1 VSPGHPS
8 NTAETTRAV
17 SPVIGVVL
25 LVAVTVVLAGTVVAF
40 FLGADSGLRQP
51 APQVAQANADLDT
64 QDGFGGGIITVTHQG
79 GDPVTVADVRIV
91 VDTSDVAD
99 CSVDQAVI
107 ENLPATARFGGTLGH
122 DDENLAN
129 NADDGTDDN
138 SPISQG
144 GPSSKW
150 SAGALHTDT
159 GETFAAGDSFQFRL
173 TGGDGPEDCPLESG
187 ETVRITVAHEPSKQ
201 SIITVSVTAR

>member
-1 VSPGHPS
+1 MSPGHPS

-64 QDGFGGGIITVTHQG
+64 QGSGVSGGIITVTHQG
-79 GDPVTVADVRIV
+79 GDPVTVADIRIV

-107 ENLPATARFGGTLGH
+107 ENLPSTAALGHSDTGMKISKTTITARLVRVQGVHSGRPARSTQTPAKRSVWATA
-122 DDENLAN
+122 
-129 NADDGTDDN
+129 
-138 SPISQG
+138 
-144 GPSSKW
+144 SS
-150 SAGALHTDT
+150 SD
-159 GETFAAGDSFQFRL
+159 
-173 TGGDGPEDCPLESG
+173 
-187 ETVRITVAHEPSKQ
+187 
-201 SIITVSVTAR
+201 

>member
-8 NTAETTRAV
+8 NTTETARAV

-25 LVAVTVVLAGTVVAF
+25 LVAVTVVLAGTVATF

-79 GDPVTVADVRIV
+79 RDPVTVADIRIV

-107 ENLPATARFGGTLGH
+107 ENLPSTADSGTYGTG
-122 DDENLAN
+122 NLAN
-129 NADDGTDDN
+129 GAS
-138 SPISQG
+138 SPISRG
-144 GPSSKW
+144 TSSKW
-150 SAGALHTDT
+150 SAGALHAET
-159 GETFAAGDSFQFRL
+159 GETFTAGDQFQFKL
-173 TGGDGPEDCPLESG
+173 TSGDCPLESG
-187 ETVRITVAHEPSKQ
+187 ETVRVTVVHEPSKQ

>member
-40 FLGADSGLRQP
+40 FVGADSGLRQP

-64 QDGFGGGIITVTHQG
+64 QGSGVSGGIVTVTHQG
-79 GDPVTVADVRIV
+79 GDPVTVADIRIA

-107 ENLPATARFGGTLGH
+107 ENLPSTYSNFGQRGYA
-122 DDENLAN
+122 DENLAN
-129 NADDGTDDN
+129 GDS

-144 GPSSKW
+144 TFGSKW
-150 SAGALHTDT
+150 SPGALHADT
-159 GETFAAGDSFQFRL
+159 GETFSVGNSFQFRL
-173 TGGDGPEDCPLESG
+173 AKGKCKMESG
-187 ETVRITVAHEPSKQ
+187 ETVRITVVHEPSKQ

>member
-1 VSPGHPS
+1 MSPGHPS
-8 NTAETTRAV
+8 NATESARAV

-25 LVAVTVVLAGTVVAF
+25 LVAVTVVLAGTVVGF

-51 APQVAQANADLDT
+51 APQIAQAKADLDV
-64 QDGFGGGIITVTHQG
+64 QDGFGGGIVTVTHQG
-79 GDPVTVADVRIV
+79 GDPATVADVRIV
-91 VDTSDVAD
+91 VDTSDVTD
-99 CSVDQAVI
+99 CSVDRAVI
-107 ENLPATARFGGTLGH
+107 ENLPATARFGGTLGY

-129 NADDGTDDN
+129 NANDGTDDN

-144 GPSSKW
+144 ASSSKW

-159 GETFAAGDSFQFRL
+159 GETFAVGDSFQFRL
-173 TGGDGPEDCPLESG
+173 TVSECEMESG
-187 ETVRITVAHEPSKQ
+187 ETVRITVVHEPSKQ